1 MYNNQDVG
9 KIGEELATRYLEKLK
24 YEIIDR
30 NFACKQ
36 GEIDII
42 AHTKKEL
49 VFVEV
54 KTRRSLCYGRPAE
67 AVTNTKQ
74 KHIEKVAKY
83 YIYKNHLENEYVRFD
98 IIEIYIYKD
107 KYTIKHIK
115 QVRWQ

>member
-1 MYNNQDVG
+1 MNCSKNKGD
-9 KIGEELATRYLEKLK
+9 IGELTARKYLTIVKNMKILANNYHSRY
-24 YEIIDR
+24 
-30 NFACKQ
+30 

-42 AHTKKEL
+42 SCTDKYI

-115 QVRWQ
+115 QVR